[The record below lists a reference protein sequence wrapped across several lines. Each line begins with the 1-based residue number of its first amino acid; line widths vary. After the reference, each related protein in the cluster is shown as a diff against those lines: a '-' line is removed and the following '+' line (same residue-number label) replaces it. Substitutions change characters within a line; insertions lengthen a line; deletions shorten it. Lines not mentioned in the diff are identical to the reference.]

1 MKKKVPVIMLLF
13 FIIGVGYFAFQGKD
27 SVVTEVNQITQNEN
41 EKSEIKDDDEPESKL
56 STDST
61 NTQDKEEAIKDIC
74 QMLAAAD
81 TIIDGAGLE
90 KAIFDRENIIST
102 SIGLGIAIPHVRLKG
117 VMGMTIAI
125 GVVKEGVDYKSFD
138 DLPVN
143 IIIMI
148 AAPEGAHRE
157 YLSVLAKIAL
167 LLKNKSIRKSIFEAE
182 NPQKIYDVLKGH

>member
-1 MKKKVPVIMLLF
+1 MVKIFDLL
-13 FIIGVGYFAFQGKD
+13 
-27 SVVTEVNQITQNEN
+27 SVDRIRIFT
-41 EKSEIKDDDEPESKL
+41 
-56 STDST
+56 
-61 NTQDKEEAIKDIC
+61 TQDRDKVLKDIC
-74 QMLAAAD
+74 QMLAKAD
-81 TIIDGAGLE
+81 TITDEAELE
-90 KAIFDRENIIST
+90 RAIFERENIIST
-102 SIGLGIAIPHVRLKG
+102 SIGLGIAIPHVRLKS
-117 VMGMTIAI
+117 VTDMTIAI